1 MKFKVGDEVRV
12 IEEASGVLFGNTVG
26 NVCKI
31 KRVDNEDGLTYELDN
46 GFLYRADCLEP
57 ITDHDYLIDKILER
71 NNKPE
76 TQEAY
81 TPPNTGDPWIDNLPE
96 SYFEMYEEEETGKYA
111 RHKEITDFMH
121 KTYVSK
127 NKDYGNSF
135 ERTHKEI
142 GSRASLGRIADKF
155 YRLQNIILN
164 DEQHVE
170 DETVKDTLI
179 DMANYA
185 IMFAMELE
193 EEE

>member
-1 MKFKVGDEVRV
+1 MKLKVGDEVRV
-12 IEEASGVLFGNTVG
+12 VKEAPGTSCVDSVGDILEIEAI
-26 NVCKI
+26 CK
-31 KRVDNEDGLTYELDN
+31 KGTLHYRLTNSYWYSE
-46 GFLYRADCLEP
+46 DCLEP
-57 ITDHDYLIDKILER
+57 ITDHDYFMDKILER

-76 TQEAY
+76 KL
-81 TPPNTGDPWIDNLPE
+81 NTGDPWIDNLPE
-96 SYFEMYEEEETGKYA
+96 SYFEMYEEESKTDKYA

-164 DEQHVE
+164 DEQLVE

>member
-31 KRVDNEDGLTYELDN
+31 KKVNNEDGLTYELDN
-46 GFLYRADCLEP
+46 GFLYREDCLEP
-57 ITDHDYLIDKILER
+57 ITDHDYLMDKILER

-76 TQEAY
+76 KL
-81 TPPNTGDPWIDNLPE
+81 NTGDPWIDNLPE
-96 SYFEMYEEEETGKYA
+96 SYFEMYEEESKTDKYA
-111 RHKEITDFMH
+111 RHKEITDYMH

-164 DEQHVE
+164 DEQLVE